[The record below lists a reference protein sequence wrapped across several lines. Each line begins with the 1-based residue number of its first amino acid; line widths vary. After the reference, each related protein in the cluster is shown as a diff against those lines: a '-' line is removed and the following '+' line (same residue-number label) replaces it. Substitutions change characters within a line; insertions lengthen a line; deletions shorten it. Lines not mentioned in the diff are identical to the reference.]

1 MGPRTIFGTKS
12 LCMRSTILLF
22 LASLILA
29 PCSGQELVDSI
40 PYPGI
45 NQSFWGI
52 HVTADTIFLGSDG
65 AGNIHFSDHSGTI
78 LGQQATG
85 FNYCHG
91 LVRKPSSYLI
101 AQDYTGNGA
110 GLKEVSLT
118 GGLLNAW
125 TFPPVIGGNSSGI
138 GDLCADGDALW
149 YTMYYPDFDV
159 FPYAYAYKWVPGG
172 GAPIDTVPLHGEQ
185 PYGIALKGDTLYYV
199 TDNLN
204 GDPERI
210 YAYDLSNNVDIGW
223 VELPDTPVDNDMSPR
238 GMYYDGTH
246 LYLIANR
253 QGGSAFAYQTVYIY
267 AFDASV
273 GLAEQRS
280 EQLAVISFPNPAMEN
295 VSIELP
301 FGSNLGQTQL
311 TIMDAK
317 GATVHT
323 VQGTTDRYVIDV
335 HAWNEGNYIVRAV
348 QGERILNGSFA
359 VVH

>member
-1 MGPRTIFGTKS
+1 
-12 LCMRSTILLF
+12 MRNAILPF
-22 LASLILA
+22 LASFA
-29 PCSGQELVDSI
+29 FVPCFGQALVDSI

-65 AGNIHFSDHSGTI
+65 AGNIHFSDHTGMI

-91 LVRKPSSYLI
+91 LVRRPGSYLI
-101 AQDYTGNGA
+101 AQDYTSSGA

-118 GGLLNAW
+118 GSLLNAW

-138 GDLCADGDALW
+138 GDLCADGDAVW

-159 FPYAYAYKWVPGG
+159 FPYAYAYKWIPGES
-172 GAPIDTVPLHGEQ
+172 APIDTVPLHGEQ
-185 PYGIALKGDTLYYV
+185 PYGIALKGDTLFYV

-210 YAYDLSNNVDIGW
+210 YAYDLSTNSDIGW
-223 VELPDTPVDNDMSPR
+223 VELPDTPIDNDMSPR

-246 LYLIANR
+246 LFLIANR

-273 GLAEQRS
+273 GLDEARATLPVLS
-280 EQLAVISFPNPAMEN
+280 YPNPAAQH

-301 FGSNLGQTQL
+301 FAAQVGWSRLS
-311 TIMDAK
+311 IIDAK
-317 GATVHT
+317 GAVVHT
-323 VQGTTDRYVIDV
+323 TQGAADRFVIDV
-335 HAWNEGNYIVRAV
+335 HAWKEGNYRIRVV
-348 QGERILNGSFA
+348 QGERVLIGSFT